1 MVSAI
6 SLTFQHNSTQPV
18 CEIRLWILLANLYWH
33 LTAWIDILLQ
43 LQNVLFDNLSSIS
56 VNELKIT
63 NQSVVSC
70 HVCAINFQQ
79 NCMNSLR
86 DACIYHVVLVDIEY
100 FIAFLNSISIFHTL
114 YYKVL
119 MPKFACCHAL
129 V

>member
-56 VNELKIT
+56 MNELKIT

-79 NCMNSLR
+79 NCL
-86 DACIYHVVLVDIEY
+86 
-100 FIAFLNSISIFHTL
+100 
-114 YYKVL
+114 
-119 MPKFACCHAL
+119 
-129 V
+129 